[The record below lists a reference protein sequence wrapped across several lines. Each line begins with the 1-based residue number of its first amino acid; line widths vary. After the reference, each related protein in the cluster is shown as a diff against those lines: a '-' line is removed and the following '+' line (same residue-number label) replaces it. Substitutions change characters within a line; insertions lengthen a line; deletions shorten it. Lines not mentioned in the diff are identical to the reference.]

1 MGDDMR
7 DLILRLILASGICLL
22 ALAACAQAQSDG
34 AKAFKANCV
43 LCHGADGSG
52 NTTAGKA
59 LQAKDLRSEEVQKQS
74 DATLVDAITNGK
86 GKMPAFGDKISPDDV
101 KSLVGYIRGLKK

>member
-7 DLILRLILASGICLL
+7 DLILRFIFAGVICSV

-34 AKAFKANCV
+34 AKVFKANCV
-43 LCHGADGSG
+43 LCHAADGSG
-52 NTTAGKA
+52 NTAAGKA

-74 DATLVDAITNGK
+74 DAVLIDAITNGK
-86 GKMPAFGDKISPDDV
+86 GKMPAFGDRISPDEV
-101 KSLVGYIRGLKK
+101 KSLVGYIRTLKK

>member
-7 DLILRLILASGICLL
+7 VLILRFIPTGVICLL
-22 ALAACAQAQSDG
+22 ALAAGAQAQTDG
-34 AKAFKANCV
+34 AKVFKANCV
-43 LCHGADGSG
+43 LCHGVDGSG

-59 LQAKDLRSEEVQKQS
+59 LQAKDLRSDEVQKQT
-74 DATLVDAITNGK
+74 DATLTDAITNGK

-101 KSLVGYIRGLKK
+101 KSLVVYIRGLKK